1 MQIGT
6 KLFKEGDI
14 RHIKRMDAG
23 ESTIKGSNVEETRF
37 NEDFLQSYIN
47 QYSGNNSSTKKNS
60 L

>member
-1 MQIGT
+1 
-6 KLFKEGDI
+6 
-14 RHIKRMDAG
+14 MDAS